1 MKLGN
6 IQAIHFF
13 WLFGALILFFVWAHK
28 RREKAREGF
37 AQKDLL
43 GELAR
48 SFDRKKLRL
57 KTVLVSVSV
66 LMIILAL
73 MRPQWG
79 FEWQEVKRSGLDI
92 LIAIDTSKSMLAED
106 VKPNRLERS
115 KLAVKDLI
123 KKLRGDRIGLI
134 AFAGSSFLQ
143 CPLTV
148 DYGGFMLSLDSL
160 DVNAIPK
167 GGTSLTSAIKTALE
181 SYEGGMKKYKTLV
194 IITDGEDHEGNA
206 AELAGKAK
214 EKGIKIFTIGIGT
227 KEGELIPVSDEKGNV
242 SYLKDRKGNV
252 VKTRLDENMLQ
263 QIALNT
269 GGSYV
274 KATGSEFG
282 LDLIYEEKLSK
293 MERREV
299 ENKMVKKYEER
310 FQILLGFA
318 LMLLCI
324 EPFVRE
330 RKKDRDP
337 GIKA

>member
-1 MKLGN
+1 M
-6 IQAIHFF
+6 
-13 WLFGALILFFVWAHK
+13 
-28 RREKAREGF
+28 EGF

-43 GELAR
+43 DELTG
-48 SFDRKKLRL
+48 SFDRKKQKM

-181 SYEGGMKKYKTLV
+181 SYEGGVKKYKTLV

-206 AELAGKAK
+206 AELAEKAK

-227 KEGELIPVSDEKGNV
+227 KEGELIPVSDENGNV

-252 VKTRLDENMLQ
+252 VKTRLDESTLQ

-274 KATGSEFG
+274 KATGTEFG

-293 MERREV
+293 MEKREV
-299 ENKMVKKYEER
+299 ENKMVRKYEER

-318 LMLLCI
+318 LLLLCI
-324 EPFVRE
+324 EPFIRE
-330 RKKDRDP
+330 RMKNRDR
-337 GIKA
+337 GIKGSRDQG

>member
-1 MKLGN
+1 MKFGN
-6 IQAIHFF
+6 LQAIHFL
-13 WLFGALILFFVWAHK
+13 WLLTGLVLFFIWAHK
-28 RREKAREGF
+28 RRERAMEGF

-43 GELAR
+43 KELTR
-48 SFDRKKLRL
+48 SLDRGKQRIKVILI
-57 KTVLVSVSV
+57 SASI

-92 LIAIDTSKSMLAED
+92 LIAIDTSNSMLAED

-160 DVNAIPK
+160 NVNTIPK
-167 GGTSLTSAIKTALE
+167 GGTSLTGAIKTAFE
-181 SYEGGMKKYKTLV
+181 SYEGGVKKYKTLV
-194 IITDGEDHEGNA
+194 IIITDGEDHEGNA
-206 AELAGKAK
+206 AELAEKAK

-227 KEGELIPVSDEKGNV
+227 KEGELIPVSDKNGNV

-252 VKTRLDENMLQ
+252 VKTRLDERTLQ

-274 KATGSEFG
+274 KATRTEFG

-293 MERREV
+293 MEKREV

-310 FQILLGFA
+310 FQIPLGFA
-318 LMLLCI
+318 LILLCL
-324 EPFVRE
+324 EPFIRE
-330 RKKDRDP
+330 RKKSYEL
-337 GIKA
+337 

>member
-1 MKLGN
+1 MKFGN
-6 IQAIHFF
+6 IDAIHYL
-13 WLFGALILFFVWAHK
+13 WLLTALILFLVWAHK
-28 RREKAREGF
+28 RRGKAMEGF
-37 AQKDLL
+37 AQKDLI
-43 GELAR
+43 GELTR

-57 KTVLVSVSV
+57 KMVLVSVSV
-66 LMIILAL
+66 FMIILAL

-79 FEWQEVKRSGLDI
+79 FEWQEVKKSGLDI

-134 AFAGSSFLQ
+134 AFAGTSFLQ

-181 SYEGGMKKYKTLV
+181 SYEGGAKKYKNLV

-206 AELAGKAK
+206 AELAEKAK
-214 EKGIKIFTIGIGT
+214 EKGMKIFTIGIGT

-293 MERREV
+293 MEKREV
-299 ENKMVKKYEER
+299 DNKMVKKFEER
-310 FQILLGFA
+310 FQVLLGLA
-318 LMLLCI
+318 LLLLCI
-324 EPFVRE
+324 EPFIRE
-330 RKKDRDP
+330 RR
-337 GIKA
+337 KAHRA